1 MQDSIGVQAGYMD
14 LYISSLHDVPA
25 EVYWN
30 IKMAASPSTSG
41 RIDELEV
48 RFYDY
53 FFYIL
58 VHFCPK

>member
-1 MQDSIGVQAGYMD
+1 MD